1 MAGNSLDYRWYV
13 IATSSGYEKRV
24 KENLEKKIANLGL
37 QDKITDVFVPVTQY
51 EVTDSKGNVKI
62 KEEKVIPNYVFVR
75 MIMTDETWHVVFN
88 TENTL
93 NFVGADNKPEPI
105 ADAEDEALGET
116 VHVEKSGFE
125 TGDQVKVQS
134 GPMQGFEGTVIAISE
149 DQKTITVN
157 VNVFGRETPVEIEA
171 TALLKI

>member
-1 MAGNSLDYRWYV
+1 MAGNSLDYKWYV

-24 KENLEKKIANLGL
+24 KETLEKKIANLGL
-37 QDKITDVFVPVTQY
+37 QDKITDVFVPITQY

-75 MIMTDETWHVVFN
+75 MVMTDETWHVVFN

-105 ADAEDEALGET
+105 ADAEVEALGAQ
-116 VHVEKSGFE
+116 VHVES
-125 TGDQVKVQS
+125 TGISVGDHVKVQS
-134 GPMQGFEGTVIAISE
+134 GPMQGFEGTVVTISE

-157 VNVFGRETPVEIEA
+157 VNVFGRETPVEIEVS
-171 TALLKI
+171 ALQKI

>member
-1 MAGNSLDYRWYV
+1 
-13 IATSSGYEKRV
+13 
-24 KENLEKKIANLGL
+24 
-37 QDKITDVFVPVTQY
+37 
-51 EVTDSKGNVKI
+51 
-62 KEEKVIPNYVFVR
+62 

-105 ADAEDEALGET
+105 SDAEVEALGAT

-125 TGDQVKVQS
+125 TGEHVKVQS

>member
-1 MAGNSLDYRWYV
+1 MAGNSSNYKWYV
-13 IATSSGYEKRV
+13 IATSSGYENRV
-24 KENLEKKIANLGL
+24 KETLEKKIANLGL

-105 ADAEDEALGET
+105 SDAEVEALGAQ
-116 VHVEKSGFE
+116 VHVESAGISV
-125 TGDQVKVQS
+125 GDHVKIQT
-134 GPMQGFEGTVIAISE
+134 GPMQGFEGTVFSISE
-149 DQKTITVN
+149 DGKTVTVN
-157 VNVFGRETPVEIEA
+157 ANVFGRETPVELDFDQVE
-171 TALLKI
+171 KS